1 MRFTAIPN
9 LFLNQLMPQINDIAE
24 LKTTLHVMA
33 LVYGKKGYPRFVTFS
48 ELAGDASLMSS
59 LKETGPAEEVLSRAL
74 GMATKRGAI
83 LHLTMDLNGK
93 PEDIYF
99 LNTESDRQAIAK
111 AQSGE
116 LKLPGLKAGWKQPL
130 ATEKLPNI
138 FTLYEDNI
146 GMLTPM
152 IADELKAA
160 EKLYPI
166 TWISDAVKEAVAQ
179 NKRSWRYIARIL
191 ERWSAEGRSHG
202 AHSGQVHQGQIRTR
216 GQALREPKGP
226 RQTQAAPAAR
236 GPVLCTL
243 C

>member
-1 MRFTAIPN
+1 
-9 LFLNQLMPQINDIAE
+9 
-24 LKTTLHVMA
+24 
-33 LVYGKKGYPRFVTFS
+33 
-48 ELAGDASLMSS
+48 
-59 LKETGPAEEVLSRAL
+59 
-74 GMATKRGAI
+74 
-83 LHLTMDLNGK
+83 MDLNGK

-116 LKLPGLKAGWKQPL
+116 LKLPGLKAGRKQPL
-130 ATEKLPNI
+130 ATEELPNI

-166 TWISDAVKEAVAQ
+166 SWISDAVKEAVAQ

-202 AHSGQVHQGQIRTR
+202 AHRRDPEKEDPDKYI
-216 GQALREPKGP
+216 KG
-226 RQTQAAPAAR
+226 RYGHVVKR
-236 GPVLCTL
+236 
-243 C
+243 